1 MDKGSNSSFN
11 TIVRAL
17 ALLLLVAVCVFPVA
31 HAADPDALS
40 ADGGRYYGPIVDG
53 KRHGQGRIE
62 WDTGAR
68 YEGGFV
74 RGLYAGKGRLQLA
87 SGDVYEGEFVAGM
100 MSGRGS
106 LTLANSE
113 RYVGEFRNDVFQGQG
128 RYTFPDG
135 DSYEG
140 AFERGRFHGQGT
152 MTRAASVY
160 RGEFRNG
167 EFWGKGELA
176 YDGGRKYTG
185 EFVRGRFQG
194 TGRYEDG
201 TGDAY
206 EGQFEQDEFTGI
218 GAYLRSDGSRH
229 EGGFRKWKP
238 QGLGKFTD
246 AQRTTWEGDF
256 DQGEFK
262 GIARIARK
270 DGSHYEGQVRQWL
283 PHGEG
288 VLHYASGDVYRGG
301 FAAGMHE
308 GQGTLTYAKPKA
320 DGKTEESGLWHYG
333 RLGDEESQQQRR
345 AQVEAALY
353 RQRALLDQSLAA
365 LEPRK
370 ENAINLYLLAVAG
383 DGTQEVFRREAQ
395 FVRDLFNRQ
404 FGTRGRSIVLVNSR
418 NTLTTAPMATVSS
431 IREALAAIAERM
443 DKERDV
449 LFLFLTSHG
458 SSNHEFVLDIAGMDL
473 PSLPAKE
480 LGALL
485 KESGIRWKVVVVA
498 ACYAGGFI
506 DAMKDGNTLIIAAA
520 RHDRQS
526 FGCADENEFTYFGR
540 AYFKEALPGA
550 SSFQDAFRKAEAQVD
565 EWEAK
570 ELKAETRTAFG
581 TRTEEKDQHSLPQME
596 NPKPVEDHLRLWW
609 KQR

>member
-106 LTLANSE
+106 LTLANGE

-238 QGLGKFTD
+238 QGATIGNCRDGPTLKAVQRPRVNVIVELPRVVLLPRADLAPLTRRGRWHEWPQGSSPERGHARSHEGTPASQPLFGRGSPLGLVSGRGIRQPGDQRD
-246 AQRTTWEGDF
+246 A
-256 DQGEFK
+256 
-262 GIARIARK
+262 
-270 DGSHYEGQVRQWL
+270 
-283 PHGEG
+283 
-288 VLHYASGDVYRGG
+288 
-301 FAAGMHE
+301 AAG
-308 GQGTLTYAKPKA
+308 
-320 DGKTEESGLWHYG
+320 SC
-333 RLGDEESQQQRR
+333 
-345 AQVEAALY
+345 V
-353 RQRALLDQSLAA
+353 
-365 LEPRK
+365 
-370 ENAINLYLLAVAG
+370 
-383 DGTQEVFRREAQ
+383 
-395 FVRDLFNRQ
+395 VR
-404 FGTRGRSIVLVNSR
+404 
-418 NTLTTAPMATVSS
+418 
-431 IREALAAIAERM
+431 
-443 DKERDV
+443 
-449 LFLFLTSHG
+449 G
-458 SSNHEFVLDIAGMDL
+458 SE
-473 PSLPAKE
+473 
-480 LGALL
+480 
-485 KESGIRWKVVVVA
+485 W
-498 ACYAGGFI
+498 I
-506 DAMKDGNTLIIAAA
+506 DCG
-520 RHDRQS
+520 
-526 FGCADENEFTYFGR
+526 
-540 AYFKEALPGA
+540 
-550 SSFQDAFRKAEAQVD
+550 
-565 EWEAK
+565 
-570 ELKAETRTAFG
+570 
-581 TRTEEKDQHSLPQME
+581 
-596 NPKPVEDHLRLWW
+596 
-609 KQR
+609 